1 MASRSPLRNRK
12 DLTNLTMEAM
22 ALVNEEIMGPAVTD
36 EEKYEELLENRKQ
49 RKAVSKIILIIFTSF
64 LYRENNFTVF
74 WNDKLEIK

>member
-1 MASRSPLRNRK
+1 MASRSPLRNRGK

-49 RKAVSKIILIIFTSF
+49 RKAGEQLYSF
-64 LYRENNFTVF
+64 LERQVGDQMRTA
-74 WNDKLEIK
+74 LGQPL

>member
-1 MASRSPLRNRK
+1 MASRSPLRNKK

-49 RKAVSKIILIIFTSF
+49 RKAVSIIIF
-64 LYRENNFTVF
+64 
-74 WNDKLEIK
+74 I

>member
-49 RKAVSKIILIIFTSF
+49 RKAVSQIIWMKSNHFYLG
-64 LYRENNFTVF
+64 
-74 WNDKLEIK
+74 

>member
-49 RKAVSKIILIIFTSF
+49 RKAGEQLYSF
-64 LYRENNFTVF
+64 LERQVG
-74 WNDKLEIK
+74 D

>member
-36 EEKYEELLENRKQ
+36 EEKYEELLENRKE
-49 RKAVSKIILIIFTSF
+49 RKAVSLNILII
-64 LYRENNFTVF
+64 
-74 WNDKLEIK
+74 

>member
-49 RKAVSKIILIIFTSF
+49 RKAVSQIISL
-64 LYRENNFTVF
+64 NF
-74 WNDKLEIK
+74 

>member
-49 RKAVSKIILIIFTSF
+49 RKAGEQLYSF
-64 LYRENNFTVF
+64 LERQVGDQMRTA
-74 WNDKLEIK
+74 LGQPL